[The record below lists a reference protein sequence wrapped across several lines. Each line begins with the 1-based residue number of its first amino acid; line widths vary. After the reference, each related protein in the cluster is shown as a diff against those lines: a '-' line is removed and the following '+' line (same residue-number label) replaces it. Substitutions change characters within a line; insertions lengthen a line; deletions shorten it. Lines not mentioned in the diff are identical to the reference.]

1 MSFKFTGELFVMTMG
16 NDVNLVQELTWRLKI
31 DMRNSRTFDPS
42 TQKSQKLTL

>member
-1 MSFKFTGELFVMTMG
+1 MTMG
-16 NDVNLVQELTWRLKI
+16 NDVNLVEELTWRLKI

>member
-16 NDVNLVQELTWRLKI
+16 NDVNLVEEFTWRLKI